1 MPPVRT
7 AADADASAGRY
18 ALAYMLLT
26 LSALTWAG
34 NIVVGRFVN
43 EQIPP
48 VALSFWRWAIAL
60 AVLLPFT
67 RLITLQQRDLIV
79 QHWRIL
85 LMLGATGIAL
95 FHIFLYQALHFTEA
109 VNAAL
114 FMSTTPIM
122 IVVLSWILLKERMSG
137 RQALGIGISLAG
149 AVILIVRGEFS
160 RLLQLQFNAGD
171 LWMLLAVPNWALYS
185 VLLRRLP
192 PGIHPMALVTVVGLF
207 GVAVLAPVY
216 LWELARVGAFDLN
229 RMTISSILYISLF
242 ASILA
247 YLCWNQGVSR
257 VGANRAGLF
266 MHLIPLFSAMLAIVT
281 LGEAVRLFHLAGAAL
296 IFSGIYLVTM
306 KGSRFF
312 GGHRH
317 SPQRD

>member
-1 MPPVRT
+1 MLPART
-7 AADADASAGRY
+7 RTDAGASAGRY
-18 ALAYMLLT
+18 AIAYMLLT

-43 EQIPP
+43 DQIPP

-67 RLITLQQRDLIV
+67 RVITLQQRDLIV

-122 IVVLSWILLKERMSG
+122 IVVLSWVLLKDRLRG

-149 AVILIVRGEFS
+149 AVILIVRGEFG

-171 LWMLLAVPNWALYS
+171 LWMLVAVPNWALYS

-192 PGIHPMALVTVVGLF
+192 PGIHPMTLVTVVGLF
-207 GVAVLAPVY
+207 GVAILAPVY
-216 LWELARVGAFDLN
+216 VWELARGGAFELN
-229 RMTISSILYISLF
+229 RITISSILYISLF

-247 YLCWNQGVSR
+247 YMCWNHGVSL

-266 MHLIPLFSAMLAIVT
+266 MHLIPLFSAILAIMT
-281 LGEAVRLFHLAGAAL
+281 LGEAVRVFHLAGAAL
-296 IFSGIYLVTM
+296 IFTGIYLVTVA
-306 KGSRFF
+306 GSKFF
-312 GGHRH
+312 G
-317 SPQRD
+317 RDCNSL